1 MNTTTW
7 LYHDRWGAA
16 HEFVRMAVGRR
27 SSFCGRA
34 RILGLYV
41 APLRTPRCRRC
52 LTSRRHRAH
61 AAPYTIVHLPS
72 LPEVS

>member
-16 HEFVRMAVGRR
+16 HEFLRMAVGRR

-41 APLRTPRCRRC
+41 APPRTRRCRRC
-52 LTSRRHRAH
+52 VASRRHRAH
-61 AAPYTIVHLPS
+61 AAPYVTVQLP
-72 LPEVS
+72 PFAEVS